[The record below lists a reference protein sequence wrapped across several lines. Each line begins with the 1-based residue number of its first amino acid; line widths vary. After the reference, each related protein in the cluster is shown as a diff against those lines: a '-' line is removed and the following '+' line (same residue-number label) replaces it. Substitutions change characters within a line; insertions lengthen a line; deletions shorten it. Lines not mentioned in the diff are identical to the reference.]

1 MSRRTLALAA
11 ALLAFGPGMAR
22 AQEVLVEA
30 DTSQHPPDS
39 ATRKVHGDIRF
50 GAAFGFIVEDPIA
63 SLAPSFGLDLRD
75 VAPVQFRLG
84 APINL
89 RIYDRNPEQGPV
101 IRKTEWDEVGDYLAI
116 LQQLSYNGDYIFGTY
131 GRATVDVRVGNL
143 QRVQAGHGSIVRGFA
158 NSLDVDRRRT
168 GLDAQA
174 RVEGDLLDQPAGS
187 EIQFVVSDLAGQQI
201 FGTRLGADWAGA
213 GVGFSVFGDPFAP
226 RALNLSPV
234 GGIEIDKRNQLVGTG
249 RGVAVV
255 GFDVSYNWSDRW
267 RYTVVPYFDM
277 NFIPGLGRGM
287 HLGVDTEFRLGRRRA
302 FRLGVLAELTV
313 GSQHYDPTFFDVFY
327 GTQRMQ
333 AQFAE
338 RKLEV
343 GAPFYMDATPKY
355 GFVLQNDL
363 SGAGGYGGLRM
374 AHDEGF
380 FFETGYRYRPGP
392 LGHSWENRLG
402 LDLEVVQ
409 MSLLL
414 AHKGGLGFNIVEG
427 SPNGTLARLDLAVP
441 VHRFIDVT
449 VQGGWQPTM
458 RRTVNET
465 AAHGV
470 PSFGFY
476 GAGALFLVGAAGHFD
491 W

>member
-1 MSRRTLALAA
+1 MRCVVAAVA
-11 ALLAFGPGMAR
+11 ALLAFGSGEAR

-30 DTSQHPPDS
+30 DASQHPPDS
-39 ATRKVHGDIRF
+39 ATRRVHGDIRF
-50 GAAFGFIVEDPIA
+50 GVGFGFIVEDPIA

-89 RIYDRNPEQGPV
+89 RIYDRKPEQGPV
-101 IRKTEWDEVGDYLAI
+101 IRKTEWDEAGDYLAI
-116 LQQLSYNGDYIFGTY
+116 LQQLSYNGDYIFGER

-143 QRVQAGHGSIVRGFA
+143 QRVHVGHGSIVRGFA

-168 GLDAQA
+168 GLDAAA
-174 RVEGDLLDQPAGS
+174 RVEGDLLDVPAGS
-187 EIQFVVSDLAGQQI
+187 EIQVVVSDLAGQQI

-213 GVGFSVFGDPFAP
+213 GLGFSVFGDPFAP
-226 RALNLSPV
+226 RALNASLMPEGLEV
-234 GGIEIDKRNQLVGTG
+234 DKRNQLVGTG

-255 GFDVSYNWSDRW
+255 GFDLSYSWSDNW
-267 RYTVVPYFDM
+267 RYLVVPYFDM
-277 NFIPGLGRGM
+277 NFVPGLGRGM

-302 FRLGVLAELTV
+302 FRIGVLAELTV
-313 GSQHYDPTFFDVFY
+313 GSAHYDPTFFDVFY
-327 GTQRMQ
+327 STQRMQ
-333 AQFAE
+333 AQFAARE
-338 RKLEV
+338 LPP
-343 GAPFYMDATPKY
+343 GSPFYMDALPKY
-355 GFVLQNDL
+355 AFASQNDFG
-363 SGAGGYGGLRM
+363 GAGGYGGLRL

-392 LGHSWENRLG
+392 LGHTWENRLG

-414 AHKGGLGFNIVEG
+414 AHKGGLGFNIAER

-449 VQGGWQPTM
+449 VQGGWQPVM
-458 RRTVNET
+458 RRADGAT

-470 PSFGFY
+470 PAGGFY
-476 GAGALFLVGAAGHFD
+476 GAGALFMFGAAGHFD

>member
-1 MSRRTLALAA
+1 V
-11 ALLAFGPGMAR
+11 AR

-30 DTSQHPPDS
+30 DASQHPPDS

-50 GAAFGFIVEDPIA
+50 GAGFGFITEDPIA

-89 RIYDRNPEQGPV
+89 RIYDRTPEQGPV

-116 LQQLSYNGDYIFGTY
+116 LQQLSLQRRLHLRHV
-131 GRATVDVRVGNL
+131 GRAMVDVRVGNL
-143 QRVQAGHGSIVRGFA
+143 QRVHVGHGTIVHGFA

-168 GLDAQA
+168 GLDALA

-187 EIQFVVSDLAGQQI
+187 EVQLVVSGPRGAADFWHAARR
-201 FGTRLGADWAGA
+201 RLGRRGRRVLGVRRSVRAAGA
-213 GVGFSVFGDPFAP
+213 QPVAGR
-226 RALNLSPV
+226 RARDRQAQPA
-234 GGIEIDKRNQLVGTG
+234 GRDRD

-255 GFDVSYNWSDRW
+255 GFDISYSWSDRW
-267 RYTVVPYFDM
+267 RYLVVPYFDM
-277 NFIPGLGRGM
+277 NFMPGLGRGM
-287 HLGVDTEFRLGRRRA
+287 HLGVDTEFHARPSPGVPPRCARRA
-302 FRLGVLAELTV
+302 DRRQPAATTRPSSTCSTGRSACRRSSPRVTSTSARRST
-313 GSQHYDPTFFDVFY
+313 PT
-327 GTQRMQ
+327 R
-333 AQFAE
+333 AQVRVRAG
-338 RKLEV
+338 RTTCT
-343 GAPFYMDATPKY
+343 APA
-355 GFVLQNDL
+355 
-363 SGAGGYGGLRM
+363 AYGGLRL

-392 LGHSWENRLG
+392 LGHTWENRLG

-414 AHKGGLGFNIVEG
+414 AHKGGLGFNIAEP

-449 VQGGWQPTM
+449 VQGGWQPVM
-458 RRTVNET
+458 RRAVNET

-470 PSFGFY
+470 PSAGFY
-476 GAGALFLVGAAGHFD
+476 GAGALFLFGAAGHFD

>member
-1 MSRRTLALAA
+1 VTRRTLALAT
-11 ALLAFGPGMAR
+11 ALLAFGPGVAR

-30 DTSQHPPDS
+30 DASQHPPDS

-50 GAAFGFIVEDPIA
+50 GVGFGFITEDPIA

-89 RIYDRNPEQGPV
+89 RIYDRTPEQGPV
-101 IRKTEWDEVGDYLAI
+101 IRKTEWDEAGDYLAI
-116 LQQLSYNGDYIFGTY
+116 LQQLSFNGDYIFGTY
-131 GRATVDVRVGNL
+131 GRATVDVRVGGL
-143 QRVQAGHGSIVRGFA
+143 QRVHAGHGTIVHGFA

-168 GLDAQA
+168 GLDALA

-187 EIQFVVSDLAGQQI
+187 EVQLVVSDLAGQQI

-234 GGIEIDKRNQLVGTG
+234 GGLEIDKRNQLVGTG

-255 GFDVSYNWSDRW
+255 GFDISYSWSDRW
-267 RYTVVPYFDM
+267 RYLVVPYFDM

-333 AQFAE
+333 AQFAA
-338 RKLEV
+338 RHLDV
-343 GAPFYMDATPKY
+343 GAPFYADATPKY

-363 SGAGGYGGLRM
+363 HGAGAYGGLRL

-392 LGHSWENRLG
+392 LGHTWENRLG
-402 LDLEVVQ
+402 LDFEVVQ

-414 AHKGGLGFNIVEG
+414 AHKGGFGFNIAEP

-449 VQGGWQPTM
+449 VQGGWQPVM
-458 RRTVNET
+458 RRAVNET

-470 PSFGFY
+470 PSAGFY
-476 GAGALFLVGAAGHFD
+476 GAGALFLFGAAGHFD